1 MSSVKKPQPQKVVI
15 ETKTPEVEKSKPE
28 ITLQDVG
35 PLMFDKSNYILM
47 IAGLVCIALGFM
59 CMSGGASSDPNVF
72 NAEEVYSFRR
82 ITLAPIL
89 VVLGFLIEIY
99 AIFKGKNDAASA

>member
-15 ETKTPEVEKSKPE
+15 ETKAPEKEKSKPE
-28 ITLQDVG
+28 IVLQDVG
-35 PLMFDKSNYILM
+35 PLMFDKSNYMLM
-47 IAGLVCIALGFM
+47 LAGLLSIIIGFM
-59 CMSGGASSDPNVF
+59 CMSGGASENPNVF
-72 NAEEVYSFRR
+72 NADEVYSFRR

-99 AIFKGKNDAASA
+99 AIFKGKNDSASA